1 MGSFCI
7 VNIDPIYTEN
17 CNRYITMPGQATA
30 YKIGERA
37 IKAVRAAAEAR
48 LGPQFSVR
56 EFHRVVVTCPG
67 PRPVL
72 QRCVDTWAAH
82 VAAGHGASH
91 LDYSFDEAGAGG
103 AGAASLAT
111 VAAVVAGVA
120 ALLLW

>member
-1 MGSFCI
+1 
-7 VNIDPIYTEN
+7 
-17 CNRYITMPGQATA
+17 MPGQATA

-120 ALLLW
+120 ALLLG